1 MRLVLVA
8 ALCALA
14 FRAGAQGLPQGKET
28 VTLDLQ
34 TEQVLLITQLIEQMG
49 CGTVRQLILCQQAAE
64 LLKDIRRQAV
74 AQQK

>member
-1 MRLVLVA
+1 MNTPGIVVEGKA
-8 ALCALA
+8 P
-14 FRAGAQGLPQGKET
+14 GATIK
-28 VTLDLQ
+28 LDLQ
-34 TEQVLLITQLIEQMG
+34 TEQVMLITQLIEQMG